1 MAMLTNLLIHVL
13 EYGILIPSM
22 LIILVLVMPY
32 RRFSSRKM
40 YLLYGI
46 GTVIVIF
53 ICSVIDTFT
62 DFDRSDY
69 LLLMILFCLILAT
82 VNLPLRKLL
91 YLFTS
96 VTTVLSFAIMVSE
109 LNPFNIIPEQALIP
123 ALFRYLIIYVV
134 AILFLGLI
142 IRIRSSVYNLIN
154 TAEADH
160 FWNTAWI
167 IPCTITVLNIFMV
180 PENHQNLRV
189 GRIYSGMILI
199 EIGLLIIF
207 LFSQHI
213 MFSIAAEMKEKYLLQ
228 NEAESYK
235 LMTDHQK
242 NVQDYMT
249 HFTRI
254 RHDFKHVLTTI
265 EELVNNEDYPELKQY
280 IAEYLQEDTMQHEPS
295 LFCHNLVINA
305 QLNYYAGYCKTSH
318 INYSFQVD
326 FPETT
331 CIPELDLSIILG
343 NLLNNATKGCMTV
356 DESQRYIY
364 LRSDNNTVG
373 SLYITLTNSFDGTII
388 TKGSKIRSRWQGE
401 GIGLSSIQSIA
412 GKYNGFCQFE
422 GRDREFHSN
431 VMLEIPE
438 ATDGETKEPVS
449 AADSPSTESSQT

>member
-1 MAMLTNLLIHVL
+1 MLTNILIHVL

-32 RRFSSRKM
+32 RRFFSRKM

-53 ICSVIDTFT
+53 ICSVIDTYT

-69 LLLMILFCLILAT
+69 LLLLILFLLILAT
-82 VNLPLRKLL
+82 VNLPIRKLL

-96 VTTVLSFAIMVSE
+96 ETAVLSFAIMVSE
-109 LNPFNIIPEQALIP
+109 LSPFSINPEQTIVP
-123 ALFRYLIIYVV
+123 VLFKYLIIYAI

-142 IRIRSSVYNLIN
+142 IRIRSYVYNLIN
-154 TAEADH
+154 TAEADR

-167 IPCTITVLNIFMV
+167 IPCTITILNIYMV
-180 PENHQNLRV
+180 PESKQILSV
-189 GRIYSGMILI
+189 GRIYPGMILV
-199 EIGLLIIF
+199 EIGLMIIF

-213 MFSIAAEMKEKYLLQ
+213 LFSIAAEMKEKYLLQ
-228 NEAESYK
+228 NEAEIYK
-235 LMTDHQK
+235 LMSDHQEK
-242 NVQDYMT
+242 VQDYIT
-249 HFTRI
+249 RFTRI
-254 RHDFKHVLTTI
+254 RHDFKHVLITI

-280 IAEYLQEDTMQHEPS
+280 VAEYLQEDTMQHEPS

-305 QLNYYAGYCKTSH
+305 LLNYYAEYCNANH

-326 FPETT
+326 FPETPR
-331 CIPELDLSIILG
+331 ISELDLSITIG
-343 NLLNNATKGCMTV
+343 NLLDNATKGCMTV
-356 DESQRYIY
+356 DAAQRYIY

-388 TKGSKIRSRWQGE
+388 AKGNKIRSRWQGE

-422 GRDREFHSN
+422 GRDREFYSN
-431 VMLEIPE
+431 VMLETPE
-438 ATDGETKEPVS
+438 DTDEEVEEPVS